1 MVKTITLLPFDAYNQ
16 TDLDFAY
23 ETMEYR
29 WNKKDTINIKY
40 KTSIDL
46 PNRLEAECIF
56 RSEKIK
62 HIYNIY
68 FGFTKIGIIFI
79 DIDDN
84 ISEFL
89 LPKLIKK
96 AIKKY
101 RQDNP
106 SHIDVPLSALI
117 HMTFFKK
124 HPEITRYYA
133 SANPFNSL
141 SINAMIKNGYEP
153 IEIIYSMATE
163 NGIPKQGPWKDYIID

>member
-1 MVKTITLLPFDAYNQ
+1 MVKPITLLPLDPYNQ
-16 TDLDFAY
+16 TDFDFAY

-29 WNKKDTINIKY
+29 WKKKDTINIKY
-40 KTSIDL
+40 KTSTDL

-62 HIYNIY
+62 HIYSIY

-89 LPKLIKK
+89 LPSLIKK

-101 RQDNP
+101 KQENLVP
-106 SHIDVPLSALI
+106 IKIPLSALI

-133 SANPFNSL
+133 SANPFNNL
-141 SINAMIKNGYEP
+141 SINAMVKNGYEP

-163 NGIPKQGPWKDYIID
+163 NGAPKQGPWKDYNID